1 MKETLPALITP
12 EGLLSAVSAH
22 VELQTVGMGETLPA
36 LWAAGGVFSDVC
48 VHVELQPG
56 RAVES
61 HATVLADEALLLRVS
76 QHVAPQT
83 V

>member
-56 RAVES
+56 
-61 HATVLADEALLLRVS
+61 
-76 QHVAPQT
+76 
-83 V
+83 